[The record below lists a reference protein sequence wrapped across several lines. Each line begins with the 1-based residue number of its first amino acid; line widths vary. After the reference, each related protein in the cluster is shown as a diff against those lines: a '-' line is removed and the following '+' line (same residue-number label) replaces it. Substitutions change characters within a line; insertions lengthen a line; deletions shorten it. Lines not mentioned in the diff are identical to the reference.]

1 MLAFEFTFVHVC
13 PQVVVL
19 DEYGIA
25 QVFLDI
31 KKEIPLK
38 QSKMN

>member
-1 MLAFEFTFVHVC
+1 MLAFEFTVVHVC

-25 QVFLDI
+25 QVFFDI
-31 KKEIPLK
+31 KKEVPLK
-38 QSKMN
+38 HGDR